1 MFDIRK
7 IIREAIEELG
17 QEQEYVYLGKNV
29 VREVVQDEQKSY
41 VASMFAPYKKQ
52 AEDLYGVKID
62 KFLGSGSWGAA
73 YSTTDNR
80 VLKFTYDS
88 KEYEAA
94 KPLIGRKNT
103 YLVDLYGVEELG
115 KGNYAILMEKIQ
127 PLGDSHRKAVENF
140 DRLLDNQYIVGTGSV
155 EIGRTWADILSD
167 GYNEDTAAHLVSKD
181 TRSNIM
187 SPLEVY
193 KNMLKI
199 YEEAEDNGAM
209 LTDMH
214 TENLGIKN
222 GHLAALDLS

>member
-7 IIREAIEELG
+7 LIREALEEID
-17 QEQEYVYLGKNV
+17 QECVYLGQNV
-29 VREVVQDEQKSY
+29 VREVIRDEQKSL
-41 VASMFAPYKKQ
+41 VVTMFAPYKEQ

-80 VLKFTYDS
+80 VLKFTYDD

-94 KPLIGRKNT
+94 RQLVGEKNT
-103 YLVDLYGVEELG
+103 YLVDLYGVEKLG

-127 PLGDSHRKAVENF
+127 PLNDRYKKAVENF
-140 DRLLDNQYIVGTGSV
+140 DRLLDKQYIVGAGSV

-167 GYNEDTAAHLVSKD
+167 GYDEDMAAHLASQN
-181 TRSNIM
+181 TESGIM
-187 SPLEVY
+187 SPVEVY
-193 KNMLKI
+193 KNMLNI
-199 YEEAEDNGAM
+199 YKEAMDNGVM

>member
-7 IIREAIEELG
+7 LIREALEEID
-17 QEQEYVYLGKNV
+17 QEYVYLGQNV
-29 VREVVQDEQKSY
+29 VREVIRDEQKSL
-41 VASMFAPYKKQ
+41 VVTMFAPYKKQ

-80 VLKFTYDS
+80 VLKFTYDD

-94 KPLIGRKNT
+94 RQLVGEKNT
-103 YLVDLYGVEELG
+103 YLVDLYGVEKLG

-127 PLGDSHRKAVENF
+127 PLNDRYKKAVENF
-140 DRLLDNQYIVGTGSV
+140 DRLLDKQYIVGAGSV

-167 GYNEDTAAHLVSKD
+167 GYDEDMAAHLASQN
-181 TRSNIM
+181 TESGIM
-187 SPLEVY
+187 SPVEVY
-193 KNMLKI
+193 KNMLNI
-199 YEEAEDNGAM
+199 YKEAMDNGVM

>member
-29 VREVVQDEQKSY
+29 VREVSRDEQESPI
-41 VASMFAPYKKQ
+41 ASMFAPYKEE

-73 YSTTDNR
+73 YSTTNNR

-94 KPLIGRKNT
+94 RQLVGRKNT
-103 YLVDLYGVEELG
+103 YLVDLYGVDKLG

-127 PLGDSHRKAVENF
+127 PLDDKHRKAVENF
-140 DRLLDNQYIVGTGSV
+140 DRLIDKQDIVGVMSV
-155 EIGRTWADILSD
+155 EIGRSWADILSD
-167 GYNEDTAAHLVSKD
+167 GYNEDTAAYLASKNSQ
-181 TRSNIM
+181 SNIM

-199 YEEAEDNGAM
+199 YEEAEDSGVM

-214 TENLGIKN
+214 LENLGIKN

>member
-7 IIREAIEELG
+7 LIREALEEID
-17 QEQEYVYLGKNV
+17 QEYVYLGQNV
-29 VREVVQDEQKSY
+29 VREVIRDEQKSL
-41 VASMFAPYKKQ
+41 VVTMFAPYKEQ

-80 VLKFTYDS
+80 VLKFTYDD

-94 KPLIGRKNT
+94 RQLVGEKNT
-103 YLVDLYGVEELG
+103 YLVDLYGVEKLG

-127 PLGDSHRKAVENF
+127 PLNDRYKKAVENF
-140 DRLLDNQYIVGTGSV
+140 DRLLDKQYIVGAGSV

-167 GYNEDTAAHLVSKD
+167 GYDEDMAAHLASQN
-181 TRSNIM
+181 TESGIM
-187 SPLEVY
+187 SPVEVY
-193 KNMLKI
+193 KNMLNI
-199 YEEAEDNGAM
+199 YKEAMDNGVM